1 MLRAILTRVPSDS
14 RPRYKVGVAGTAPS
28 GLEVYRPGYLL
39 RGPWCKS
46 TARQHAARLQR
57 ELDRGIHGHL
67 LGWQKTADAM

>member
-46 TARQHAARLQR
+46 TARQHAA
-57 ELDRGIHGHL
+57 DSS
-67 LGWQKTADAM
+67 AS